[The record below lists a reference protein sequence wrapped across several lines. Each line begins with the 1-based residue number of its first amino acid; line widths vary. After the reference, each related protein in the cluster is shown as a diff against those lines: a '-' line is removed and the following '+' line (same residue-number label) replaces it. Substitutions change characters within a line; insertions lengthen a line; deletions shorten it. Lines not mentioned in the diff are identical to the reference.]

1 MGNKIDDPD
10 KKVVPKDEAQHFADQ
25 IGIQLYETSAKDNIN
40 IEEVCTCVCAC
51 GCECMCLC
59 LVFTCVW
66 VCG

>member
-51 GCECMCLC
+51 MYVGACA
-59 LVFTCVW
+59 CVGSW
-66 VCG
+66 VGG